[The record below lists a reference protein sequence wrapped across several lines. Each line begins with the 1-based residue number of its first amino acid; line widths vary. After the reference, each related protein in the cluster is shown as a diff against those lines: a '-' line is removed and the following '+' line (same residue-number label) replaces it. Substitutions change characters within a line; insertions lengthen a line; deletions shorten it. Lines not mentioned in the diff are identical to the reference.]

1 MNDPF
6 CLFELETK
14 RGINIVKVDVCIV
27 GAGPGGALLAYLL
40 ARKNVSVVLIERTN
54 QIGKTFRGEH
64 LNEEGEAILKK
75 YNLFDE
81 VEKLGLLRMEKLE
94 YWQNGEL
101 YKTIL
106 ADSAIGHLG
115 IHVPQAHLLQ
125 VLITAAEQYPTFHL
139 MLSTKVDKL
148 LQDEEGTYT
157 GVKASRNEEIII
169 IESELV
175 IGADGRNSTVRKQA
189 DLAVTIRKHGY
200 DLLWAR
206 IPVPKNWEPTI
217 KMALIEDKQISLFT
231 QVNGYIQIGW
241 NIEEGSFVSLRKQ
254 PFTPFIEQ
262 LILAFPELEQTV
274 RENIQSWKD
283 FVVLD
288 VYSSTS
294 ENWGKKGLALIGDA
308 VHTMTPTGAFGLNSA
323 LKDADF
329 LANLIDNNTIDQLN
343 LADCAKT
350 RKKEVAKI
358 QAIQIEKEQ
367 SFASQ
372 FVVMI

>member
-1 MNDPF
+1 M
-6 CLFELETK
+6 
-14 RGINIVKVDVCIV
+14 KVDVCIV

-40 ARKNVSVVLIERTN
+40 AKKNVSVVLIERTN

-64 LNEEGEAILKK
+64 LNEEGETILKK

-81 VEKLGLLRMEKLE
+81 VEQLGLLRMEQLE
-94 YWQNGEL
+94 YWHNGKL
-101 YKTIL
+101 FKTIL
-106 ADSAIGHLG
+106 PDPEVGHLG

-125 VLITAAEQYPTFHL
+125 VLIAAAEQYSAFHL
-139 MLSTKVDKL
+139 MLNTKVDEL
-148 LQDEEGTYT
+148 LQDENGTYT
-157 GVKASRNEEIII
+157 GIKAVNGEEIII

-175 IGADGRNSTVRKQA
+175 IGADGRNSTVRKKA
-189 DLAVTIRKHGY
+189 NLDVTTRKHGY

-206 IPVPKNWEPTI
+206 IPAPENWEPSI
-217 KMALIEDKQISLFT
+217 KMALIDDKQISLFSQT
-231 QVNGYIQIGW
+231 NGFIQIGW
-241 NIEEGSFVSLRKQ
+241 NIEEGSFPILRKL

-262 LILAFPELEQTV
+262 LIVAFPELEQTV

-283 FVVLD
+283 FVLLD
-288 VYSSTS
+288 VYSSSS
-294 ENWGKKGLALIGDA
+294 EHWGKKGVALIGDA

-329 LANLIDNNTIDQLN
+329 LASLIDHHTINQIN
-343 LADCAKT
+343 LSDCATT

-358 QAIQIEKEQ
+358 QALQLEKEQ

-372 FVVMI
+372 FVVMV

>member
-1 MNDPF
+1 MM
-6 CLFELETK
+6 
-14 RGINIVKVDVCIV
+14 KVDVCIV
-27 GAGPGGALLAYLL
+27 GAGPGGALLSYLL
-40 ARKNVSVVLIERTN
+40 AKKNISVVLLERTN

-81 VEKLGLLRMEKLE
+81 VEKLGLLRMERLE
-94 YWQNGEL
+94 YWHTGKL
-101 YKTIL
+101 FKTIL
-106 ADSAIGHLG
+106 PDPEVGHLG

-125 VLITAAEQYPTFHL
+125 VLIDAAEEYSTFHL
-139 MLSTKVDKL
+139 MLNTKVDEL
-148 LQDEEGTYT
+148 LQDESGTYT
-157 GVKASRNEEIII
+157 GVKATNNGEEVI

-175 IGADGRNSTVRKQA
+175 IGADGRSSTVRKKA
-189 DLAVTIRKHGY
+189 NLDVTIRKHGY
-200 DLLWAR
+200 DLLWAK
-206 IPVPKNWEPTI
+206 IPAPENWEPSI
-217 KMALIEDKQISLFT
+217 KMALIGEKQISLFT
-231 QVNGYIQIGW
+231 QAKGYIQIGW

-262 LILAFPELEQTV
+262 LIIAFPELEQTV

-283 FVVLD
+283 FVLLD

-294 ENWGKKGLALIGDA
+294 EHWGKKGVALIGDA

-323 LKDADF
+323 LKDADY
-329 LANLIDNNTIDQLN
+329 LASLIDDHTINELNT
-343 LADCAKT
+343 ADCASV

-358 QAIQIEKEQ
+358 QAIQVEKEQ

-372 FVVMI
+372 FIVMV

>member
-1 MNDPF
+1 MM
-6 CLFELETK
+6 K
-14 RGINIVKVDVCIV
+14 IDVCIV

-40 ARKNVSVVLIERTN
+40 AKKNISVVLIERTS

-81 VEKLGLLRMEKLE
+81 VERIGLLRMEKLE
-94 YWQNGEL
+94 YWQHGEV

-106 ADSAIGHLG
+106 PEPDVGHLG
-115 IHVPQAHLLQ
+115 IHVPQTHLLQ
-125 VLITAAEQYPTFHL
+125 VLIDAAAVYSTFHL
-139 MLSTKVDKL
+139 MLNTKVEEL
-148 LQDEEGTYT
+148 LQDENGIYT
-157 GVKASRNEEIII
+157 GVKASNNEDEII
-169 IESELV
+169 IESELI
-175 IGADGRNSTVRKQA
+175 IGADGRYSTVRKKA
-189 DLAVTIRKHGY
+189 DLDVTIRKHGY

-206 IPVPKNWEPTI
+206 IPAPENWEPSI
-217 KMALIEDKQISLFT
+217 KMALIDDKQISLFT
-231 QVNGYIQIGW
+231 QVNGFVQIGW
-241 NIEEGSFVSLRKQ
+241 NIEEGSFATLRKQ

-262 LILAFPELEQTV
+262 LILAFPILEQTV
-274 RENIQSWKD
+274 RENIKSWKD
-283 FVVLD
+283 FVLLD

-323 LKDADF
+323 LKDADYF
-329 LANLIDNNTIDQLN
+329 SDLIDKKTITQLN
-343 LADCAKT
+343 TADCASV

-372 FVVMI
+372 FVVIV

>member
-1 MNDPF
+1 MM
-6 CLFELETK
+6 
-14 RGINIVKVDVCIV
+14 KVDVCIV

-40 ARKNVSVVLIERTN
+40 ARKNVSVALIERTN

-81 VEKLGLLRMEKLE
+81 VQKLGLLRMEKLE
-94 YWQNGEL
+94 YWQDGEL

-106 ADSAIGHLG
+106 PDPEVGHLG
-115 IHVPQAHLLQ
+115 IHVPQIHLLQ
-125 VLITAAEQYPTFHL
+125 VLIAAAKEYPTFHL
-139 MLSTKVDKL
+139 MLNTKVDEL
-148 LQDEEGTYT
+148 LQDEDGTYT
-157 GVKASRNEEIII
+157 GVKASQHDEKVI

-175 IGADGRNSTVRKQA
+175 IGADGRNSTVRKKA
-189 DLAVTIRKHGY
+189 ELDVTIRKHGY

-206 IPVPKNWEPTI
+206 IPAPENWEPSI
-217 KMALIEDKQISLFT
+217 KMALIGEKQISLFT
-231 QVNGYIQIGW
+231 QAKGFIQIGW
-241 NIEEGSFVSLRKQ
+241 NIEEGSFATLRKQ
-254 PFTPFIEQ
+254 PFTPFVEQ
-262 LILAFPELEQTV
+262 LIGAFPELEQTV
-274 RENIQSWKD
+274 RENIQTWKD
-283 FVVLD
+283 FVLLD

-294 ENWGKKGLALIGDA
+294 ENWGKKGVALIGDA

-343 LADCAKT
+343 LADCAT
-350 RKKEVAKI
+350 ARKKEVAKI

-372 FVVMI
+372 FVVMV